1 MSEISGTHIY
11 IEEAGSTLTC
21 SSQSVWSVNGHA
33 MITPC
38 DGIISPPGF
47 RYMSRALTKLSS
59 MRSCT
64 SRKPMGSDTIV
75 DCTVSGAYFRFRMD
89 GQACVKP
96 GDLVSIGFNPKQAF
110 PFDPASELHL

>member
-64 SRKPMGSDTIV
+64 SRKPMGSDTMMS
-75 DCTVSGAYFRFRMD
+75 TLPST
-89 GQACVKP
+89 
-96 GDLVSIGFNPKQAF
+96 LVSSTAHSSTSITLSMLF
-110 PFDPASELHL
+110 PLMSSRAHAAISLAISTA